1 MSTWSSRKFHQSGC
15 VLLPGILQR
24 KNCPYASCIQNM
36 ISKTESDLQ
45 NLYYAISEIKGFHNY
60 QKKFVLNYCPY
71 GKFGE
76 CLITITSFKITDDS
90 GYIEN
95 N

>member
-1 MSTWSSRKFHQSGC
+1 MSTWSSSKSHQSGC
-15 VLLPGILQR
+15 VPLPGIIQR

-45 NLYYAISEIKGFHNY
+45 NFYYAISEIKGFHNY
-60 QKKFVLNYCPY
+60 QKKFVLNYWPY

-76 CLITITSFKITDDS
+76 CHITITSYKITGDS